1 MSDYLEVVTTV
12 ERLEDAEKLAKGL
25 VDERLAA
32 CVQILG
38 PVKSVYRWKGRLEE
52 AEEWL
57 CLIKTRSSLYREVE
71 GFLKDR
77 HPYEVPEI
85 LAFPITE
92 GDKAYLRWM
101 DEELKHPG

>member
-12 ERLEDAEKLAKGL
+12 KRLEDAEELAKGL
-25 VDERLAA
+25 VEERLAA

-57 CLIKTRSSLYREVE
+57 CLIKTRSSLSGRSKVSSRI
-71 GFLKDR
+71 GTPTKCQRSWPSLSPR
-77 HPYEVPEI
+77 ATRP
-85 LAFPITE
+85 TCS
-92 GDKAYLRWM
+92 GWM
-101 DEELKHPG
+101 KS